1 MSLLVDDNEL
11 KLLFDF
17 HTETELG
24 EGRVPVG
31 GQLCFLCVKSSLSPR
46 KVVFFIITPVTRI
59 IVKGCLKR
67 INLSFISLLRIVRSK
82 ILNERNFSLKE
93 KL

>member
-31 GQLCFLCVKSSLSPR
+31 GQLCFLFIKSSLSPG
-46 KVVFFIITPVTRI
+46 KVVFFIISSSFENRRCYSVFSEWKLSPSKALMSEVKTVRI
-59 IVKGCLKR
+59 CV
-67 INLSFISLLRIVRSK
+67 
-82 ILNERNFSLKE
+82 FSH
-93 KL
+93 